1 MNAKDRSLLKKIAI
15 DVAGVGLIIASPFL
29 GLFPGPG
36 GVPIFFAGLGLL
48 ASNHTWARNIL
59 KDLEKHREGLAK
71 RVFANKK
78 VSLAADIIGTFILCG
93 ALYVLFTT
101 DSFLYRG
108 FSIGTISTTLLV
120 LLSNQS
126 RIERIIATYRKS
138 KH

>member
-1 MNAKDRSLLKKIAI
+1 MNAKDRSLLKKITI
-15 DVAGVGLIIASPFL
+15 DVAGVGLIVASPFL

-36 GVPIFFAGLGLL
+36 GVPIFLAGLGLL
-48 ASNHTWARNIL
+48 ASNHDWARNIL
-59 KDLEKHREGLAK
+59 KDLEKHREGLAQ

-78 VSLAADIIGTFILCG
+78 VSLAADIIGTLILCG
-93 ALYVLFTT
+93 AIYILFTT
-101 DSFLYRG
+101 DSLLYRG

-126 RIERIIATYRKS
+126 RIERIMVRFKRS

>member
-59 KDLEKHREGLAK
+59 KDLEKHREGLAE

-78 VSLAADIIGTFILCG
+78 VSITADIIGTFILCG

-101 DSFLYRG
+101 DSLLYRG

-126 RIERIIATYRKS
+126 RIERIIAAYRKS

>member
-1 MNAKDRSLLKKIAI
+1 MNAKDRSLVKTIAI
-15 DVAGVGLIIASPFL
+15 DIAGVGLIIASPFL

-48 ASNHTWARNIL
+48 ASNHEWARNIL
-59 KDLEKHREGLAK
+59 RNLEKHREGLAQ
-71 RVFANKK
+71 RFFANKK
-78 VSLAADIIGTFILCG
+78 VSLAADIIGTVVLCG

-101 DSFLYRG
+101 NSLLYRG
-108 FSIGTISTTLLV
+108 FSIGTISTTLLI

-126 RIERIIATYRKS
+126 RIERIIATYRKT